1 MGMLALGIFWVNTL
15 LIAAAALK
23 ERAKLV
29 AKRMSLGPVSRGKIL
44 RGAGPRGVLA
54 AFEVVQRGR
63 LSAADPPTILFSE
76 RALRHAVSGGCLA
89 LEDGSEVDIR
99 PSENGEVWVD
109 DATFKAAASCPSD
122 VAFER
127 AALDARKA
135 DGFVRTVVVELT
147 AGRDVFAARREASFL
162 LATMDPR
169 VWLARRMRLAHAF
182 VVAEIVVA
190 GACTA
195 TALHSPRFGTLS
207 TLGGAASLAFFLIV
221 QPLGTLIRDT
231 LLPPSR
237 ARRRTTWARPQKAD
251 HVAEKAVASSDHRA

>member
-63 LSAADPPTILFSE
+63 LSAADPPTILFSG

-221 QPLGTLIRDT
+221 QPLGTLVRDT
-231 LLPPSR
+231 LRPPSR
-237 ARRRTTWARPQKAD
+237 ARRTTTWARPQ
-251 HVAEKAVASSDHRA
+251 RAGHAAKKTVVS

>member
-15 LIAAAALK
+15 LIAAATLK

-29 AKRMSLGPVSRGKIL
+29 ARRMALGSVSRGKIL
-44 RGAGPRGVLA
+44 RGDGPRGVLA
-54 AFEVVQRGR
+54 TFEVMQRGR
-63 LSAADPPTILFSE
+63 LTAADPPSILFSQ
-76 RALRHAVSGGCLA
+76 RALRHTVSGGCLA
-89 LEDGSEVDIR
+89 LEDGSEVGIR

-109 DATFKAAASCPSD
+109 DATFRVAASCPSD

-127 AALDARKA
+127 AAIDARKA
-135 DGFVRTVVVELT
+135 DGFVRTVIVELT
-147 AGRDVFAARREASFL
+147 AGRDVFAARGEASL
-162 LATMDPR
+162 LVATMDPR

-190 GACTA
+190 GACSA

-221 QPLGTLIRDT
+221 QPLGTLVRDT
-231 LLPPSR
+231 LVPPSR
-237 ARRRTTWARPQKAD
+237 ARRTTTWARPQRAG
-251 HVAEKAVASSDHRA
+251 HAAEKTVVS